1 MITWA
6 IAHIEA
12 NGTLPCKLKPSQI
25 LMVSTYS
32 RVFFEEDNFA
42 IGNQS
47 FVRIFSSQVGNL
59 ASMHTLFH
67 SCSPLLDFC

>member
-6 IAHIEA
+6 IAHIKA

-25 LMVSTYS
+25 LMVSTNS

-42 IGNQS
+42 RQPN
-47 FVRIFSSQVGNL
+47 F
-59 ASMHTLFH
+59 
-67 SCSPLLDFC
+67 CKDFQLPSG